1 MVNLNQFL
9 SKTEKL
15 HTSAFQKAVDYC
27 AENGNEPLFVPYGE
41 YLLST
46 VKLPSN
52 TTIIFEDGV
61 KIFGSKN
68 LDDYYAD
75 EELKNLYQD
84 LSHGSY
90 TKSLFYAK
98 DAKNITLR
106 GNATIDMQSSW
117 DLGRKRSRSGRGAK
131 VISFDNVTDV
141 KILDLKILHATDV
154 AMLLG
159 RVKNAF
165 IRGLYMETHIDGIST
180 DGAEDVVISDCIL
193 NCGDD
198 ALVFKASL
206 YDNKVCH
213 SKRITATNCIISS
226 MCNGIKIGTET
237 TGDFSNINVNNCI
250 VYNTHCTG
258 ISIESVDGSNVKG
271 VNISNVTMDNVSCPI
286 FIYAGKRMRAPEGTP
301 VGSIN
306 DVNITNVYADCNDK
320 TYKTV
325 ACELEML
332 GENGDIVSNP
342 SVTSNIVNMSG
353 RPMTNINL
361 TNVSLNM
368 VGGKKKNEI
377 DYKDNEKGYP
387 RGEMFGYVLPAH
399 GLFVKNVDGINL
411 TNVKCTVQN
420 PDERPDIVIE

>member
-1 MVNLNQFL
+1 MINLKQFL
-9 SKTEKL
+9 TSKNELQT
-15 HTSAFQKAVDYC
+15 ADFQKAIDYC
-27 AENGNEPLFVPYGE
+27 AQNGNEPLFVPFGTYNLGS
-41 YLLST
+41 LN
-46 VKLPSN
+46 LPSN

-68 LDDYYAD
+68 LDDYFAD
-75 EELKNLYQD
+75 EQVKNAYQD

-98 DAKNITLR
+98 NAENITLK
-106 GNATIDMQSSW
+106 GNATIDMQSAW
-117 DLGRKRSRSGRGAK
+117 DLDRKRSRSGRGAK
-131 VISFDNVTDV
+131 VISFDNVKNV
-141 KILDLKILHATDV
+141 NIIDLKILHATDV

-159 RVKNAF
+159 RTKNVF
-165 IRGLYMETHIDGIST
+165 IRGLFMETHIDGIST

-198 ALVFKASL
+198 ALVFKSSV
-206 YDNKVCH
+206 YDNNVCPC
-213 SKRITATNCIISS
+213 KRITATNCIISS

-237 TGDFSNINVNNCI
+237 TGDFTNINVNNCV

-271 VNISNVTMDNVSCPI
+271 VNISNITMDNVSCPI

-306 DVNITNVYADCNDK
+306 DVNISNLYADCNDK
-320 TYKTV
+320 QYKTV

-353 RPMTNINL
+353 NPMKNINL
-361 TNVSLNM
+361 SNITLNM
-368 VGGKKKNEI
+368 VGGKKLTDI

-399 GLFVKNVDGINL
+399 GLFVKNAEVTL
-411 TNVKCTVQN
+411 TNVKCYVQN
-420 PDERPDIVIE
+420 PDERPDIVVE

>member
-1 MVNLNQFL
+1 MINLKQFL
-9 SKTEKL
+9 TSKNEL
-15 HTSAFQKAVDYC
+15 QTSDFQKAIDYC
-27 AENGNEPLFVPYGE
+27 AQNGNEPLFVPFDTYNLGS
-41 YLLST
+41 LN
-46 VKLPSN
+46 LPSN

-68 LDDYYAD
+68 LDDYFAD
-75 EELKNLYQD
+75 EQVKNAYQD

-98 DAKNITLR
+98 NAENITLK
-106 GNATIDMQSSW
+106 GNATIDMQSAW
-117 DLGRKRSRSGRGAK
+117 DLDRKRSRSGRGAK
-131 VISFDNVTDV
+131 VISFDNVKNV
-141 KILDLKILHATDV
+141 NIIDLKILHATDV

-159 RVKNAF
+159 RTKNVF

-198 ALVFKASL
+198 ALVFKSSV
-206 YDNKVCH
+206 YDNNVCPC
-213 SKRITATNCIISS
+213 KRITATNCIISS

-237 TGDFSNINVNNCI
+237 TGDFTNINVNNCV

-271 VNISNVTMDNVSCPI
+271 VNISNITMDNVSCPI

-306 DVNITNVYADCNDK
+306 DVNISNLYADCNDK
-320 TYKTV
+320 QYKTV

-353 RPMTNINL
+353 NPMKNINL
-361 TNVSLNM
+361 SNITLNM
-368 VGGKKKNEI
+368 VGGKKLTDI

-399 GLFVKNVDGINL
+399 GLFVKNAEVTL
-411 TNVKCTVQN
+411 TNVKCYVQK
-420 PDERPDIVIE
+420 PDERPDIVVE